1 MQKLL
6 LLSFV
11 LVGLVGCASPNL
23 RVIDLSRAQI
33 EHVKLTQEAVTE
45 FAEKWSA
52 DIRRSGE
59 TEREFQ
65 KRISEDALEKKRA
78 ELLKKHGIVPSA
90 PAPSEE
96 TLSAFAKELTEAV
109 RQEQEKLHLL
119 ERLEEGAADNVKK
132 RGEEIGRQLS
142 TIQERQEVIHQYLL
156 HPGIDP
162 NAIADILTRSGA
174 KLQQ

>member
-1 MQKLL
+1 MRKL
-6 LLSFV
+6 LLSFLV

-23 RVIDLSRAQI
+23 RVIDLSRAQV
-33 EHVKLTQEAVTE
+33 EHIKLTQEAVTE
-45 FAEKWSA
+45 FTEKWRA